1 MMEDCP
7 FCSGKTQGRVLMEE
21 GTVCA
26 IPDLYPVTSGHHL
39 VVPKR
44 HVPSYFEMTDE
55 ERRDAD
61 KLLFRLRTRI
71 LASDHTVKGFNIG
84 MNCGCVAG
92 QTVAHAHIHLIP
104 RREGDVAHPRGGVR
118 GCVPD
123 KMSY

>member
-1 MMEDCP
+1 MDDCP
-7 FCSGKTQGRVLMEE
+7 FCPGKAQARVVMEE
-21 GTVCA
+21 ETVWA
-26 IPDLYPVTSGHHL
+26 IPDLYPVTPGHHL

-44 HVPSYFEMTDE
+44 HVPNYFEMTDT

-61 KLLFRLRTRI
+61 RLLFRLREQI
-71 LASDHTVKGFNIG
+71 LAHDTSVMGFNIG

-104 RREGDVAHPRGGVR
+104 RREGDVDNPRGGVR